1 MLVGRVQRVEVAHV
15 GAQLLHGAGAER
27 VARRD
32 QHAEVVLDQPEADL
46 RLPKK
51 KEKKHKKHRSINKRS
66 LRITGIVKIET
77 SKKMSPSPS

>member
-51 KEKKHKKHRSINKRS
+51 KEKKTQKTSIHKQ
-66 LRITGIVKIET
+66 KIIKDRRHSENRDI
-77 SKKMSPSPS
+77 

>member
-51 KEKKHKKHRSINKRS
+51 RKKNKKHRSINKRS
-66 LRITGIVKIET
+66 LRIAGIVKIET